1 MNYRFILG
9 WCLLGMLCNPA
20 LAAKVYTWTD
30 TQGVTHY
37 GEHPPKDVTAK
48 IINART
54 GHSEPVPVET
64 PATEEAQAQTQSAD
78 QVPTNQPRKDPERC
92 DIARKNLETLK
103 GNARIRMPDGDGN
116 MRLLSP
122 EERDGKLAE
131 MEKAI
136 EESCE

>member
-9 WCLLGMLCNPA
+9 FCLLGMLCNSA

-54 GHSEPVPVET
+54 GHSEPVPAET
-64 PATEEAQAQTQSAD
+64 PTSETAPAQTQAETAPQNFSS
-78 QVPTNQPRKDPERC
+78 KDPERC
-92 DIARKNLETLK
+92 AIARKNLDSLNS
-103 GNARIRMPDGDGN
+103 NARIKIVDEKGN
-116 MRLLSP
+116 TRFLSE
-122 EERDGKLAE
+122 EERQDKLTE
-131 MEKAI
+131 MKKTA

>member
-9 WCLLGMLCNPA
+9 FCLLGMLCNSA

-37 GEHPPKDVTAK
+37 GEHPPKDVTAT

-64 PATEEAQAQTQSAD
+64 PTPGETPAPTQAQEAPQNL
-78 QVPTNQPRKDPERC
+78 PTKDPERC
-92 DIARKNLETLK
+92 AIARKNLESLNS
-103 GNARIRMPDGDGN
+103 NARIKMVDEKGN
-116 MRLLSP
+116 TRFLTE
-122 EERDGKLAE
+122 EERQDKVTE
-131 MEKAI
+131 MKKTA